1 MGPGTET
8 RGAPEL
14 SWPGEASRANGR
26 ADAQRKLGIRQAEGG
41 REGRMFPAKG
51 TACVRALSHLQ
62 DVAGETLKSLQAEK
76 CPLVGQGDTGVGH
89 GCEMCGCDIGVGGG
103 CDTDVPFLLLS
114 LAWFPGGS
122 PGTTNPGDSLVE
134 RE

>member
-14 SWPGEASRANGR
+14 SWPGEASHANGR
-26 ADAQRKLGIRQAEGG
+26 ADAKEVGHQAGGG
-41 REGRMFPAKG
+41 REGGKNVSSKRNSMCKG
-51 TACVRALSHLQ
+51 PEPPQ

-76 CPLVGQGDTGVGH
+76 CPLVGQGDTGVGR